1 MVIKSSVTN
10 EAAEWTWSNTNL
22 QGLSLK
28 VAIAKLM
35 ALIELGEKSVGN
47 KTVVIVQAFE
57 LLKIRKKRSKKDI
70 KSMNKN
76 LLGYSLRF

>member
-47 KTVVIVQAFE
+47 KTVVIVQAFG

>member
-35 ALIELGEKSVGN
+35 ALIELGEKSAGN
-47 KTVVIVQAFE
+47 KTVVIVQAFG